1 MQASSSG
8 DEIHPAL
15 AACTS
20 LDSVELYDVDL
31 DGGSGAVAPA
41 TSASSLSPTLR
52 SAHGAHRST
61 SSPLVAAM
69 TGTSTSIDVDNRDE
83 YLEPAS
89 TRPQHEDQ
97 HHHMQQPP
105 SSMKAPHKRTSSSYN
120 LISPALEKVP
130 SSDSATLT
138 TVTSSESMSTSSS
151 SSMLSAMDNDEE
163 EGSIHV
169 HAFRCERKVK
179 TEETND
185 HGVYHFKVSKVA
197 SHIGARRVDYV
208 PTQAPAQLPE
218 EDPAP
223 SKAQLDSIDEATK
236 EASQITTV
244 STRPGPDDNFERA
257 ASGDQR
263 GVYRFK
269 VQVDESQLR
278 KAEWWQFW

>member
-1 MQASSSG
+1 MQASSS
-8 DEIHPAL
+8 DEAIHPAL

-20 LDSVELYDVDL
+20 LDLVELYDVDL
-31 DGGSGAVAPA
+31 DGGSGAVASA
-41 TSASSLSPTLR
+41 TSASPLSSTLR
-52 SAHGAHRST
+52 STHRST
-61 SSPLVAAM
+61 SSPLAAAM
-69 TGTSTSIDVDNRDE
+69 TGTSTSIGVDNRDE
-83 YLEPAS
+83 YPERAR
-89 TRPQHEDQ
+89 TRPQHEEQ

-105 SSMKAPHKRTSSSYN
+105 SSMKAPHKRTLSSYN

-130 SSDSATLT
+130 SSDSTTLT
-138 TVTSSESMSTSSS
+138 TATSSGSMSTSSS

-236 EASQITTV
+236 EASQMTTV